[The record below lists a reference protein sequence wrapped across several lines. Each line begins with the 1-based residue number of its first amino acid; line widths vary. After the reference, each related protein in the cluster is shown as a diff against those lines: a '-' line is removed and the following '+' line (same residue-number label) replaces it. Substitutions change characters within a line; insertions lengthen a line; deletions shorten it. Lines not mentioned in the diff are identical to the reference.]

1 MSDDPAVPDPERI
14 ATQADFGR
22 ELTALRERAGLKIRE
37 VSKAA
42 GIPVSTTGDYFSGRH
57 LPTDRQQLL
66 RILDVC
72 GEKDA
77 GRIAQWEKALT
88 RARRP
93 PGRRTNNPYRGLAR
107 FEPEDAG
114 RFFGRE
120 VITELLVSLAAES
133 SPVPLVLV
141 GPSGA
146 GKSSLLRAGLLPRLA
161 ALAKAAPGIAGPV
174 TVFEP
179 TAAPLEDL
187 KAHLATCRSGTPP
200 AAS

>member
-1 MSDDPAVPDPERI
+1 MSDDSAVFDPERI

-42 GIPVSTTGDYFSGRH
+42 RIPVSTTGDYFSGRH

-72 GEKDA
+72 GEKDP
-77 GRIAQWEKALT
+77 GRIAQWQTALT

-107 FEPEDAG
+107 FEAEDAS

-120 VITELLVSLAAES
+120 DITELLVSLAAES

-146 GKSSLLRAGLLPRLA
+146 GKSSLLRAGLLPRLI
-161 ALAKAAPGIAGPV
+161 ALAQAAPGIAGQV

-179 TAAPLEDL
+179 TAAPLADL
-187 KAHLATCRSGTPP
+187 
-200 AAS
+200 